1 MSRNSHSPNKRLADA
16 RDLHLAMRSWF
27 GYERFT
33 ETQDRQ
39 IDGLQIPVYVNEFW
53 TAKQRDGHS
62 LHELSYRACYK
73 PQLPGFFI
81 ERLCDPGDRVYD
93 PFMGRGTTL
102 IEAQLRG
109 CIPVG
114 NDANPLSKILAAPR
128 LQPPTLRQVEQHL
141 QAISLDS
148 EEAHDPELHTFFDP
162 ATLTELYAWRSYFRN
177 REQQQELDAVDRW
190 IQMVACNRLTGHS
203 PGFFSVYTLPPNQAT
218 SVVAQQKINAKRGQI
233 PEYRDTRALILRKSR
248 QLLKDPLPRGY
259 HSQLAEIHCT
269 SADQTPAIPSNSI
282 RLVVT
287 SPPFLDTVDYVQDNW
302 LRNWF
307 CDLSVDRSQIW
318 QLRSLPAWVERMTAV
333 FHELRRVLQPNGWVA
348 FEVGEIRKQKL
359 LLENEVVRA
368 ATAAGLIAECILI
381 HSQNFTKTA
390 NCWGVA
396 NNQAGTNSNRI
407 VLLRKPT

>member
-1 MSRNSHSPNKRLADA
+1 MSRNSHSPNKRLADT

-53 TAKQRDGHS
+53 TARQRDGHS

-81 ERLCDPGDRVYD
+81 ERFCDPGDRVYD

-109 CIPVG
+109 CIAVG
-114 NDANPLSKILAAPR
+114 NDANPLSRILAAPR
-128 LQPPTLRQVEQHL
+128 LQPPTLRQVEQRL

-148 EEAHDPELHTFFDP
+148 EEAHDTELHTFFDP
-162 ATLTELYAWRSYFRN
+162 ATLTELYAWRAYFRK
-177 REQQQELDAVDRW
+177 REQQQEIDAVDRW

-218 SVVAQQKINAKRGQI
+218 SVIAQQKINTKRGQT

-248 QLLKDPLPRGY
+248 QLLKDPLPRDY
-259 HSQLAEIHCT
+259 RNQMADIHCA
-269 SADQTPAIPSNSI
+269 SADQTPAIPSDSI

-307 CDLSVDRSQIW
+307 CDISIDRSQIW

-348 FEVGEIRKQKL
+348 FEVGEIRKQTL

-407 VLLRKPT
+407 VLLRKPA